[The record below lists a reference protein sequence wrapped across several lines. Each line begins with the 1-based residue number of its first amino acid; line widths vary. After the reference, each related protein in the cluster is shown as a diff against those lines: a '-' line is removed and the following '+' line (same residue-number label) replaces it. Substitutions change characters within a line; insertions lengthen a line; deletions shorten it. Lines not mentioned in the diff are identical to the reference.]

1 MKAGNKTIY
10 NMMKVMKVNVYKPGG
25 TLTKNLKDSYEDSD
39 NRICL
44 RHAKQ
49 KHNEKFS
56 MFTMIIAK

>member
-1 MKAGNKTIY
+1 MMKA
-10 NMMKVMKVNVYKPGG
+10 MKVNVYKPGG

-49 KHNEKFS
+49 THNEKFS